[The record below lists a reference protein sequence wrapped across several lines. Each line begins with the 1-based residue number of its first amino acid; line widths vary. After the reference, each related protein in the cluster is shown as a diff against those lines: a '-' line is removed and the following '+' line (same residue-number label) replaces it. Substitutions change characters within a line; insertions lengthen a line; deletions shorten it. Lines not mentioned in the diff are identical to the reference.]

1 MKSLEFVLK
10 NFKSDCI
17 DGRDAYR
24 MGEYVPKSRHKLL
37 GLKLKDGATHT
48 PKEWCEENIL
58 DDLKDDIRFG
68 YTKAINDRGIS
79 SMLMVSVVE
88 MWDWVLTDDEE
99 SLEHPDSFDGNSLNV
114 FMRLATKYGISLEE
128 LK

>member
-24 MGEYVPKSRHKLL
+24 LGEYTPKSELKLL
-37 GLKLKDGATHT
+37 GLELKDDATHN

-68 YTKAINDRGIS
+68 YTKAINGRGIS
-79 SMLMVSVVE
+79 SKFMASVVE
-88 MWDWVLTDDEE
+88 MWDWILTDDKKL
-99 SLEHPDSFDGNSLNV
+99 LEHHESFCDNHLNT
-114 FMRLATKYGISLEE
+114 FMGLATKYGISLEE